1 MLFVLTI
8 MFLNITSKIDRVS
21 LSLGNAMVLKINP
34 AISSQIFSNENMTG
48 IRRKL
53 KPFEIKQVQL

>member
-1 MLFVLTI
+1 

-48 IRRKL
+48 IRRKP

>member
-1 MLFVLTI
+1 

-34 AISSQIFSNENMTG
+34 AISSQIFSNKNMTG
-48 IRRKL
+48 IK
-53 KPFEIKQVQL
+53 KTKTF